1 MADDGE
7 EKKPDANQ
15 INLKVAMGVLKR
27 MDIEDVTVAR
37 DGIEVL
43 EKVHDEE
50 GGPDAF
56 DVILMDLHM
65 PRMGGI
71 EATTELRRQYPE
83 HSTPVVAVTADAF
96 EDSREKCKSV
106 GFSGLLA
113 KPFRIEELMAT
124 LKVPRTDRSRP
135 DPPPRA
141 GADGR

>member
-1 MADDGE
+1 MIAAADDE
-7 EKKPDANQ
+7 LPLHEAL
-15 INLKVAMGVLKR
+15 LKVAMGVLKR
-27 MDIEDVTVAR
+27 MDIENVTVAR

-83 HSTPVVAVTADAF
+83 HSTPVVA
-96 EDSREKCKSV
+96 
-106 GFSGLLA
+106 
-113 KPFRIEELMAT
+113 
-124 LKVPRTDRSRP
+124 
-135 DPPPRA
+135 
-141 GADGR
+141 

>member
-1 MADDGE
+1 M
-7 EKKPDANQ
+7 N
-15 INLKVAMGVLKR
+15 
-27 MDIEDVTVAR
+27 IESVTVAR

-50 GGPDAF
+50 RGPDAF

-71 EATTELRRQYPE
+71 EATTEMRRLYPD

-96 EDSREKCKSV
+96 EDSREKCKAV

-113 KPFRIEELMAT
+113 KPFRIEELAET
-124 LKVPRTDRSRP
+124 LKT
-135 DPPPRA
+135 
-141 GADGR
+141 GRVNQGTFVA